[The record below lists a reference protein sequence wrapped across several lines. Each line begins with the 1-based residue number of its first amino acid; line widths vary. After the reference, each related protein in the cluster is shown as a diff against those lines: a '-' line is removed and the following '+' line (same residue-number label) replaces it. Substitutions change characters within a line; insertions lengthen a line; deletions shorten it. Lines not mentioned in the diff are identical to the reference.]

1 MKGLYPKVLE
11 ELLIKCN
18 SLKSRPAPL
27 KNKKEELE
35 KEISLVEA
43 RGEDVT
49 DALKSEYSSISF
61 NVTCLNAK

>member
-11 ELLIKCN
+11 ELLIRRN
-18 SLKSRPAPL
+18 SLKSHLAPL

-43 RGEDVT
+43 R
-49 DALKSEYSSISF
+49 ARMLQM
-61 NVTCLNAK
+61 L